1 MLDFRMDTFLA
12 VCEHMNYTRAAE
24 SLCITQ
30 PAVSQQIHML
40 EEYYQMK
47 LFEYEGKSLRLT
59 AEGEVLKQATLCA
72 KHDEKHLVE
81 KMHRVRQKRHNVKF
95 GATLTVGEFLLPK
108 RLAKFIEQETDCD
121 INMQVANTHELLE
134 KLNQG
139 EIDFAIVE
147 GYFEKANYESRIFST
162 ENYICVKGRDYDWKE
177 PPSVFADVLT
187 NPIVVREVG
196 SGTREILERFLQE
209 KNYSMSDFKKI
220 IETNNMHAIKQL
232 VASGCGITFLY
243 QIAVEEELETGI
255 LEKVDLKDF
264 EVSHEFTFIWQ
275 KNSIFQKEYEMM
287 YKRFQENGVS

>member
-1 MLDFRMDTFLA
+1 MDTFLA

-24 SLCITQ
+24 ALCITQ

-59 AEGEVLKQATLCA
+59 EEGNVLKQATLSA
-72 KHDEKHLVE
+72 KHDEKYLIE
-81 KMHRVRQKRHNVKF
+81 KMRRVRLKRHTIQF
-95 GATLTVGEFLLPK
+95 GATLTVGEFLLPM
-108 RLAKFIEQETDCD
+108 RLAEYLDQEKDCD
-121 INMQVANTHELLE
+121 VHMVVANTHELLE
-134 KLNQG
+134 KLNHG

-147 GYFEKANYESRIFST
+147 GYFEKANYESRIFGK
-162 ENYICVKGRDYDWKE
+162 EKYICVKGKGYPMKE
-177 PPSVFADVLT
+177 TPVVFADILK

-209 KNYSMSDFKKI
+209 KNYAMSDFGKI

-232 VASGCGITFLY
+232 VAHGCGITFLY
-243 QIAVEEELETGI
+243 QIAAEEELKAKT
-255 LEKVDLKDF
+255 LEKVNLRDF

-275 KNSIFQKEYEMM
+275 KNSIFQEEYEIM
-287 YKRFQENGVS
+287 YKRFGGNIGF

>member
-40 EEYYQMK
+40 EEHYQMK

-59 AEGEVLKQATLCA
+59 EEGKVLRQAALCA
-72 KHDEKHLVE
+72 KHDEKHLIE
-81 KMHRVRQKRHNVKF
+81 KMLRVRQKKHTVKF
-95 GATLTVGEFLLPK
+95 GATLTIGEFLIPE
-108 RLAKFIEQETDCD
+108 RLADYLEQEPDCD
-121 INMQVANTHELLE
+121 VHMLVANTHELLE
-134 KLNQG
+134 KLDHG

-147 GYFEKANYESRIFST
+147 GYFEKAKYESRIFGK
-162 ENYICVKGRDYDWKE
+162 EKYICVKGKDYPLKDTTK
-177 PPSVFADVLT
+177 VFADILT
-187 NPIVVREVG
+187 NPIVVREKG

-209 KNYSMSDFKKI
+209 KNYAITDFAKI

-232 VASGCGITFLY
+232 VANNCGVTFLY
-243 QIAVEEELETGI
+243 QIAAKEELRTGT
-255 LEKVDLKDF
+255 LEKVSLKDF

-275 KNSIFQKEYEMM
+275 KESIFQNEYEEM
-287 YKRFQENGVS
+287 YERLKENKVI